1 MVVIA
6 PAFGVALWHGGFT
19 HCGQLSIAAA
29 GTALAMLV
37 AAVPALSARDPGR
50 IAFGVSTT
58 AAAVSGLYDL
68 TWSFPPLVLL
78 GAVAALGALA
88 ARPEGP

>member
-1 MVVIA
+1 VVVIA
-6 PAFGVALWHGGFT
+6 PAFGVALWHGRFT

-29 GTALAMLV
+29 VTALALLAMLV

-50 IAFGVSTT
+50 IAFGVSAT
-58 AAAVSGLYDL
+58 AAAVSGLYDF

-78 GAVAALGALA
+78 GALA